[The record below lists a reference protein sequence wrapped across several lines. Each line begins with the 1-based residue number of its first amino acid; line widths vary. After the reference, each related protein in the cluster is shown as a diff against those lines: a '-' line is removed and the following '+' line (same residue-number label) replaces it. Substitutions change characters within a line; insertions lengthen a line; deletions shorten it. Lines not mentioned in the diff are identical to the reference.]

1 MSPFAVKCE
10 RPQVKICGLTRTDEA
25 LSCAEAGAD
34 AVGCVFYPKSPR
46 CVSVEKAAEIRRA
59 LPRRVAMVGVF
70 VDTAAEAMI
79 DICDR
84 ADIAVVQL
92 HGRETPEQV
101 EQVVSAG
108 LIVVK
113 TLFANAS
120 PSPTDAGKFAAHAF
134 LVECAGGALPG
145 GNARAWDWSEAR
157 PLASKVPTVVAGGIT
172 VETVCRAMSSSAADA
187 VDVSSGVEIAPGRK
201 SPERVA
207 AFIDEVARCAAGLPE
222 TDRLTRRIFP

>member
-25 LSCAEAGAD
+25 LACAAAGAD

-46 CVSVEKAAEIRRA
+46 CVSVDRAAEIRRV

-70 VDTAAEAMI
+70 VDTAVEDVV
-79 DICDR
+79 DICGR
-84 ADIAVVQL
+84 AGIAVVQL
-92 HGRETPEQV
+92 HGRETPGQV
-101 EQVVSAG
+101 EQIVSAG
-108 LIVVK
+108 LIAIK

-120 PSPTDAGKFAAHAF
+120 PSLNDAETYPADAF
-134 LVECAGGALPG
+134 LVECAGGPLPG
-145 GNARAWDWSEAR
+145 GNARAWDWSAAK
-157 PLASKVPTVVAGGIT
+157 PLAAKVPTVIAGGIT
-172 VETVCRAMSSSAADA
+172 VETVCRAMSSAAADA

-201 SPERVA
+201 SPEQVA